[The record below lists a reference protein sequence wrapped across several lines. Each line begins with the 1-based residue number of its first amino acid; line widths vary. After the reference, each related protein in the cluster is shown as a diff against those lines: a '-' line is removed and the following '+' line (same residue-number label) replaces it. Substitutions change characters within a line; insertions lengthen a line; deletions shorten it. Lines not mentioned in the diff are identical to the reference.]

1 MKILESSENYLEQ
14 ILMLSKSKKE
24 VRSIDIVNSM
34 NFSKPSVSIAMK
46 NLKENGYIEIS
57 SKGLITL
64 TASGLD
70 IATKVYERH
79 CIIKNILIKLGVSEQ
94 TASKDACKIEHDLS
108 EESFT
113 ALKNYINNTKE

>member
-14 ILMLSKSKKE
+14 ILMLSKTKSE

-64 TASGLD
+64 TEKGLN

-79 CIIKNILIKLGVSEQ
+79 IFIKQLLIKLGVSEEI
-94 TASKDACKIEHDLS
+94 ASQDACKIEHDLS
-108 EESFT
+108 EES
-113 ALKNYINNTKE
+113 YIAIKEYIKKINE

>member
-14 ILMLSKSKKE
+14 ILMLSKTKKE

-34 NFSKPSVSIAMK
+34 KFSKPSVSIAMK

-64 TASGLD
+64 TEAGYN
-70 IATKVYERH
+70 IACKVYERH
-79 CIIKNILIKLGVSEQ
+79 CIIKKVLMKLGVSES
-94 TASKDACKIEHDLS
+94 TASNDACKIEHDLS
-108 EESFT
+108 EESFN
-113 ALKNYINNTKE
+113 ALKAYINNLKE